1 MIGMTIVSICYFLV
15 NLSFFSILSND
26 EIVSAQA
33 VALVSAGLDFV
44 YHSRQG
50 CVAVANTI
58 TTAIRS
64 SSNW

>member
-44 YHSRQG
+44 EGRLIIQHMHGASYCS
-50 CVAVANTI
+50 C
-58 TTAIRS
+58 
-64 SSNW
+64 